1 MIWKQEFTLEGI
13 NQMAKGTLSDFLGMT
28 FSNFGPDYLEMTM
41 EVKPQHKQPMGLLH
55 GGVTAAMAETI
66 GSVASVLAGEGPLP
80 SAVGIELNINHLSS
94 VQQGTVIAR
103 CSPIRIGRTI
113 HVWDI
118 RIRNDVGKNISAARL
133 TTMIK
138 SLDPNK

>member
-1 MIWKQEFTLEGI
+1 MQGI
-13 NQMAKGTLSDFLGMT
+13 NEMSEGTLSDFLGMK
-28 FSNFGPDYLEMTM
+28 FSNFGPNYLEMSMT
-41 EVKPQHKQPMGLLH
+41 VKPQHKQPIGLLH

-66 GSVASVLAGEGPLP
+66 GSVASVLAGEGALT

-94 VQQGTVIAR
+94 LREGIIIAR
-103 CSPIRIGRTI
+103 CSPVRLGKTI

-118 RIRNDVGKNISAARL
+118 RIRDENSGDVSIARL

-138 SLDPNK
+138 SLEPNN